1 MLSAGPA
8 RRPGLVA
15 TVRTLR
21 PTLDREREPQ
31 PERAEESRVVLHI
44 HAVERSG
51 HELAPHDVRRPS
63 AQRVPKPAQPG
74 ERAEEERSGSA
85 CWIEDPQPGKPAFQ
99 RPPSRGVQPRRV
111 ARLDQLRGDRGRE
124 AERSD
129 QVRGQSRPHQTVHDG
144 RRGEERPARTPP
156 LGGHEPLE
164 DPAQHLGVDPRRL
177 ARVETR
183 RVLRRLPRGE
193 PVTLEEVHEHADR
206 DAVREVEPR
215 ESAFQHGPLEQPAV
229 QVRQRPERSRLRTP
243 PLRAGVQRAE
253 EERLEDRSVVRRRAR
268 RTPPPPEQTAEVGGV
283 AGQVPPAL
291 QEVEE
296 HEPAEEEEREPV
308 PFGRR
313 VRRRPDPRRGDPR
326 ALGPEVTEELTRDP
340 GPIERP
346 RVTER
351 ERDAALARPGGHLGE
366 RFHI

>member
-1 MLSAGPA
+1 RRGA
-8 RRPGLVA
+8 RRLSPCYRPPVHVQRGHESPSR
-15 TVRTLR
+15 RTL
-21 PTLDREREPQ
+21 
-31 PERAEESRVVLHI
+31 
-44 HAVERSG
+44 
-51 HELAPHDVRRPS
+51 
-63 AQRVPKPAQPG
+63 
-74 ERAEEERSGSA
+74 
-85 CWIEDPQPGKPAFQ
+85 
-99 RPPSRGVQPRRV
+99 
-111 ARLDQLRGDRGRE
+111 
-124 AERSD
+124 
-129 QVRGQSRPHQTVHDG
+129 
-144 RRGEERPARTPP
+144 
-156 LGGHEPLE
+156 
-164 DPAQHLGVDPRRL
+164 
-177 ARVETR
+177 
-183 RVLRRLPRGE
+183 
-193 PVTLEEVHEHADR
+193 
-206 DAVREVEPR
+206 
-215 ESAFQHGPLEQPAV
+215 
-229 QVRQRPERSRLRTP
+229 
-243 PLRAGVQRAE
+243 PLRAGLHRAE